1 MLSIMNMKGKQE
13 RVKSRWHA
21 LAMFATSVVL
31 MTSCISSKNFRTQ
44 TLTVKSNP
52 DASMFWSDGSKAQ
65 TKFSYHIQVNNRGL
79 KNRWGTDSLGNG
91 LVYISK
97 HEYKKKGGKII
108 IAKAGYEPQEFKLKW
123 DLKKPQTFMLTK
135 PAKYHAHDYLALA
148 REATSQKKRMELF
161 RAAMFQDPENDEGVG
176 LLAANALTKWKY
188 LDKDYTE
195 ALAYAQ
201 SALKMDSQDSTVQ
214 ANFQAINQAI
224 YAKAE
229 KAMRRSQRL
238 QQYNQNAQAWLQW
251 GQTMSAQ
258 LSNQQT
264 GGRGTT
270 TSSIPSNVSS
280 RKNVKGTSAAGA
292 LSSQGE
298 HLAYNEAVSQLSRM
312 KTGLDAYDDAMRRR
326 LQSQMK
332 SLRKSDKSIKK
343 DPLEDWNGTK

>member
-1 MLSIMNMKGKQE
+1 MSMTNNQE
-13 RVKSRWHA
+13 RERNKWQT
-21 LAMFATSVVL
+21 LTMFAASVVL
-31 MTSCISSKNFRTQ
+31 MTSCISSKNFKTQ
-44 TLTVKSNP
+44 TITVKSNP
-52 DASMFWSDGSKAQ
+52 DASIFWSDGSKAQ
-65 TKFSYHIQVNNRGL
+65 TKYSYQIQVNSRGL

-97 HEYKKKGGKII
+97 YEYKKKGGKII

-135 PAKYHAHDYLALA
+135 PAKYHANEYFSLSGDASSY
-148 REATSQKKRMELF
+148 KKRIELL
-161 RAAMFQDPENDEGVG
+161 RASMFQDPENDEGWG
-176 LLAANALTKWKY
+176 LRAADALTRWEARSRNY
-188 LDKDYTE
+188 EE

-264 GGRGTT
+264 GGSGTT
-270 TSSIPSNVSS
+270 TSSIPSKNSN

-298 HLAYNEAVSQLSRM
+298 HRAYNAAVSQLSRM

>member
-1 MLSIMNMKGKQE
+1 
-13 RVKSRWHA
+13 
-21 LAMFATSVVL
+21 
-31 MTSCISSKNFRTQ
+31 
-44 TLTVKSNP
+44 
-52 DASMFWSDGSKAQ
+52 
-65 TKFSYHIQVNNRGL
+65 
-79 KNRWGTDSLGNG
+79 
-91 LVYISK
+91 
-97 HEYKKKGGKII
+97 
-108 IAKAGYEPQEFKLKW
+108 
-123 DLKKPQTFMLTK
+123 
-135 PAKYHAHDYLALA
+135 
-148 REATSQKKRMELF
+148 
-161 RAAMFQDPENDEGVG
+161 MFQDPENDEGWG
-176 LLAANALTKWKY
+176 LRAANALTRWEARSRNY
-188 LDKDYTE
+188 EE

-264 GGRGTT
+264 GGSGTT
-270 TSSIPSNVSS
+270 TSSIPSKNSN

-298 HLAYNEAVSQLSRM
+298 HRAYNAAVSQLSRM